1 MDRTS
6 LSHNRINYKRTA
18 PDFSESGISSL
29 NTFDVGQT
37 GTRAV
42 RDEAWNQLEEEI
54 NQNIQDYDTSLEE
67 SEITKGECVLT
78 MNCIFGNK
86 FVKNGSIFF
95 CSEICR

>member
-18 PDFSESGISSL
+18 PDFSELGISSL

-42 RDEAWNQLEEEI
+42 RDEA
-54 NQNIQDYDTSLEE
+54 
-67 SEITKGECVLT
+67 
-78 MNCIFGNK
+78 
-86 FVKNGSIFF
+86 
-95 CSEICR
+95 